1 MGSGPKLIETPSG
14 HDMAIVSVGFA
25 QGPFDPFQQQFSF
38 EWRDASSRFE
48 KSRRRKESPAH
59 GDPEVAK
66 RINLRPLEEAFT
78 GTTHRSALRR
88 IGYLRVLFGIGEGDD
103 QESDG
108 R

>member
-1 MGSGPKLIETPSG
+1 MGSGLKLIETPSG
-14 HDMAIVSVGFA
+14 LDMAIVSVGFA

-48 KSRRRKESPAH
+48 KSRGRKESPAH

-78 GTTHRSALRR
+78 GTTIVRHSG
-88 IGYLRVLFGIGEGDD
+88 GYVTFACSSE
-103 QESDG
+103 
-108 R
+108 